1 MDSNKQIGY
10 YLERTTRQVKLAF
23 TQAFIKAGIDLTP
36 EQWVLLD
43 YLMSENGV
51 SQTELAA
58 KSYKNAPT
66 VSRIIDVLERKNYV
80 ERQRF
85 SNDRRRYKIF
95 LTALGQEIAEKALP
109 IAQSLRAQG
118 WNDLEEEDYD
128 QFIRIVETV
137 FKNFSSLK

>member
-1 MDSNKQIGY
+1 MDHNKQIGY

-23 TQAFIKAGIDLTP
+23 TQAFIKADIDLTP

-43 YLMSENGV
+43 YLMKENGV

-66 VSRIIDVLERKNYV
+66 VSRILDVLERKNFV

-95 LTALGQEIAEKALP
+95 LTSDGQKIAEKALP
-109 IAQSLRAQG
+109 IAQSLRQQG
-118 WNDLEEEDYD
+118 WDTLEDKDYD
-128 QFIRIVETV
+128 HFIRIVETV